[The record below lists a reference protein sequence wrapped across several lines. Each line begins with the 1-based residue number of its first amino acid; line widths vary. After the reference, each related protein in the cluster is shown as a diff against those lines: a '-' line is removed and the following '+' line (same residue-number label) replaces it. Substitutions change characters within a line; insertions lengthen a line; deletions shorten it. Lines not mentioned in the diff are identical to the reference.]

1 MKSTITKSPTG
12 HSGAESL
19 PIVGNVSMYI
29 ETSSNYHGC
38 DNIFVKFERTD
49 IIKISNFTF
58 YYNRYSKVADDF
70 KKSMGSILIQLLVE
84 DNTWNTLYTKPK
96 NSQYSNSSTD

>member
-1 MKSTITKSPTG
+1 
-12 HSGAESL
+12 
-19 PIVGNVSMYI
+19 MYI
-29 ETSSNYHGC
+29 ETSSNYHGS

-58 YYNRYSKVADDF
+58 YYNRYSILTDNS
-70 KKSMGSILIQLLVE
+70 KKSKGRFQIQLLLE
-84 DNTWNTLYTKPK
+84 DNTWNTHYTIPK

>member
-1 MKSTITKSPTG
+1 
-12 HSGAESL
+12 
-19 PIVGNVSMYI
+19 MYI
-29 ETSSNYHGC
+29 ETSSNYHGS

-58 YYNRYSKVADDF
+58 YYNRYS
-70 KKSMGSILIQLLVE
+70 ILTDSRFQIQLLLE
-84 DNTWNTLYTKPK
+84 DNTWNTHYTIPK